1 MSECS
6 YTCIYTLVPPPCT
19 CSNLFD
25 SFLPSIID
33 GIVMYVDSV
42 DTKYTQNSLITVRID
57 LSIHGLGSQGR
68 LSMYAVHYSL
78 FLSR

>member
-6 YTCIYTLVPPPCT
+6 YTCIYTLVPP
-19 CSNLFD
+19 LHLLQLVR
-25 SFLPSIID
+25 FLPSIID